1 MPLPPEGGSEGL
13 QRLQAPHSRPR
24 PLPHIRH
31 KASLETCLS
40 NYSDDLMDTLPRWD
54 HIATKKAY
62 FSSLARKLIDSPKR
76 PLIADK
82 LSALG
87 MLRDSVEE
95 FWSEV
100 GVVFGLSGDEAGFE
114 SAEAAAALDS
124 AQHTMCIVAA
134 CNVVEDFHNSPRGRD
149 MAAAV
154 LKKSAHLVPEPLRK
168 LLEKEASG

>member
-1 MPLPPEGGSEGL
+1 M
-13 QRLQAPHSRPR
+13 
-24 PLPHIRH
+24 
-31 KASLETCLS
+31 S

-87 MLRDSVEE
+87 MLRDSILE
-95 FWSEV
+95 FWSEA
-100 GVVFGLSGDEAGFE
+100 GVVLGLEGDQAGFE
-114 SAEAAAALDS
+114 SLESVAALDS
-124 AQHTMCIVAA
+124 AQHTMCIIAA
-134 CNVVEDFHNSPRGRD
+134 CNVVEDFRATPRGRD
-149 MAAAV
+149 MASAV
-154 LKKSAHLVPEPLRK
+154 LKRSSHLIPEPLRK